1 MIRILIADDHTIF
14 RQGLSSLLLN
24 SDDVEIVAEVSTG
37 VEAWNKIQEMQP
49 DIAILDI
56 RMPGL
61 DGLQVAEK
69 VLQNEISTRIILL
82 TMHDEATIA
91 VKSNKLQVK
100 GYVLKDNTFD
110 ELLKAI
116 KCVAAGHL
124 FMSPVIK
131 EKLKQHDPKTE
142 LSERESSVLKL
153 VAQGLTNREIGNRLG
168 ISPKTVDTY
177 RCRLMSKLDLHS
189 VVELTKHAVKIGLVT

>member
-1 MIRILIADDHTIF
+1 MIRLLIADDHTIF
-14 RQGLSSLLLN
+14 RQGLSTLLGKSN
-24 SDDVEIVAEVSTG
+24 NVEIVAEASNG
-37 VEAWNKIQEMQP
+37 MDAWDKIQEMRP
-49 DIAILDI
+49 DIAILDF
-56 RMPGL
+56 RMPEL

-69 VLQNEISTRIILL
+69 VLQNEISTQIILL

-110 ELLKAI
+110 ELLTAI
-116 KCVAAGHL
+116 ESVAAGKL
-124 FMSPVIK
+124 FMSSVIK
-131 EKLKQHDPKTE
+131 EKLNRYDPKSE
-142 LSERESSVLKL
+142 LSKRESSVLKL
-153 VAQGLTNREIGNRLG
+153 VAQGLTNREIANQLG

-177 RCRLMSKLDLHS
+177 RCRLMSKLGLHS